1 MERSRST
8 LAAKAT
14 LALAAA
20 IATTVFS
27 APPALA
33 GIPVIDG
40 GNLVQNIMQAVQQVA
55 AVEKQI
61 QQYQTQL
68 QQYQNMLQNS
78 LAPAAYIWDQ
88 ANQTIN
94 KLLAAQ
100 DTLAYYKRQAGSID
114 SYLSRYKD
122 ISYYRTSP
130 CFTAGGTCTAQQRQ
144 ALLDARANNSE
155 AVKQAN
161 DAVIKGVNDQQK
173 TLQAEANNLRRLQ
186 SQAAGAQ
193 GQMEALQAANQLASA
208 QTNQLLQIRGLLVAQ
223 QVAEATRDEADRDR
237 QAQQAAAA
245 QSIRNTSNITHS
257 QAKSWEFH

>member
-1 MERSRST
+1 MNAIT
-8 LAAKAT
+8 KKVLAAKGF
-14 LALAAA
+14 ALAVVLAGSFA
-20 IATTVFS
+20 S

-78 LAPAAYIWDQ
+78 LAPASYIWDQ

-94 KLLAAQ
+94 KLLNAQ
-100 DTLAYYKRQAGSID
+100 DTLAYYKQQAGSID
-114 SYLSRYKD
+114 SYLSRYQD

-130 CFTAGGTCTAQQRQ
+130 CFTAGGTCTDQQRQ
-144 ALLDARANNSE
+144 ALLDARSNNSE
-155 AVKQAN
+155 AVKRAN
-161 DAVIKGVNDQQK
+161 DAVLKGVDQQQD
-173 TLQAEANNLRRLQ
+173 TLQTDADNLRRLQ
-186 SQAAGAQ
+186 SQASGAQ
-193 GQMEALQAANQLASA
+193 GQMEAIQAANQLASA

-223 QVAEATRDEADRDR
+223 QAAQATRAEADADHE
-237 QAQQAAAA
+237 AQQAAASA
-245 QSIRNTSNITHS
+245 QFRSGHYTESPKRE
-257 QAKSWEFH
+257 W